1 MRVQKTQG
9 IILQMYPRGEK
20 DYSVTIFSPLFGKI
34 KAYAKGAR
42 RMESKFTGHLDLL
55 NICDFELYNGPHST
69 LITQCDVIGSFSKFR
84 EELPKF
90 YLATESAKMTNR
102 CITENEDHIS
112 SYNLLIETLEAIN
125 TFGKEDMIFEAFK
138 IKLCEI
144 LGLMPD
150 LYALNQTE
158 FHNLSLRLKKV
169 LKFFLENPYSEIV
182 NLALGQEDS
191 NDLKKTTNQ
200 FLAFAY

>member
-34 KAYAKGAR
+34 KSYAKGAR
-42 RMESKFTGHLDLL
+42 RLESKFTGHLDLL

-69 LITQCDVIGSFSKFR
+69 LITQCDVIGSFPKFR
-84 EELPKF
+84 EELSKF

-102 CITENEDHIS
+102 CITENEDHLS
-112 SYNLLIETLEAIN
+112 SYTLLLETLEAIN
-125 TFGKEDMIFEAFK
+125 TFDEEEMIFEAFK

-144 LGLMPD
+144 LGIMPD
-150 LYALNQTE
+150 LYSLNQTE
-158 FHNLSLRLKKV
+158 FHNLSLPLKKV
-169 LKFFLENPYSEIV
+169 LKFMLEKPYCEIV
-182 NLALGQEDS
+182 NLSLEQEDS
-191 NDLKKTTNQ
+191 NNLKKTTQQ
-200 FLAFAY
+200 FLAFSY

>member
-34 KAYAKGAR
+34 KAYARGAR

-55 NICDFELYNGPHST
+55 NVCDFELYNGPHST
-69 LITQCDVIGSFSKFR
+69 LITECNVIGSFSSFR
-84 EELPKF
+84 EQLPKF

-102 CITENEDHIS
+102 CITENEDHLN
-112 SYNLLIETLEAIN
+112 SYKLLLETLEALN
-125 TFGKEDMIFEAFK
+125 TYGKEEIIFEAFK

-150 LYALNQTE
+150 LYSLSQTE

-169 LKFFLENPYSEIV
+169 LKFMLEKPYCEIV
-182 NLALGQEDS
+182 NLSIPQEDS
-191 NDLKKTTNQ
+191 NDLKKTTQQ
-200 FLAFAY
+200 FLAFSY